1 MSNNEY
7 NIKAPALKN
16 KKVVMGNFYQIPQ
29 NVADKVFQEL
39 GNSSAQLRIML
50 VLIGT
55 KEGFNV
61 SEKWILE
68 RTGLQHA
75 SYINARKALINRGWL
90 TLINQTEI
98 IINYENI
105 LGQEKIENRA
115 EAGSTATTPTQAEE
129 GFVF

>member
-105 LGQEKIENRA
+105 LGQEKIENGA
-115 EAGSTATTPTQAEE
+115 EAGSNATTPTQAEE

>member
-98 IINYENI
+98 IINYENDNNS
-105 LGQEKIENRA
+105 KR
-115 EAGSTATTPTQAEE
+115 TYKR
-129 GFVF
+129 